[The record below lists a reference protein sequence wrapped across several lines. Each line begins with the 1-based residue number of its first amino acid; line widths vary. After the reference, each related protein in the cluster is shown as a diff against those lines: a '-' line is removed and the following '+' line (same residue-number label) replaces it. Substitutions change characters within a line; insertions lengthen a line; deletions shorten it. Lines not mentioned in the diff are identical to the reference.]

1 MANEPV
7 KKRRG
12 GNNGSNGKNSPVIG
26 NNGVNITKDENAVL
40 CQYALDIFKSPKVN
54 LDNPEEVEQAISN
67 YFNSC
72 LERGL
77 RPGNLG
83 LYAVLGLSKQDVSN
97 AIHGRSKKLS
107 SPVIDLI
114 KKAKEALATYREML
128 GATGKLNPVTL
139 IFWQKNY
146 DGLEDKQTVEVAPK
160 TNVEPSK
167 SLDDIAKDYPDDIID
182 CPPSAELPPI

>member
-1 MANEPV
+1 MANEPT

-12 GNNGSNGKNSPVIG
+12 NGKNSPVIG
-26 NNGVNITKDENAVL
+26 DNGVNITPDENAVL

-83 LYAVLGLSKQDVSN
+83 LYAVLGLSKQDVSD
-97 AIHGRSKKLS
+97 AIRGRSKKLS

-160 TNVEPSK
+160 TNIEPSK
-167 SLDDIAKDYPDDIID
+167 TLEDIEKDYPDDIVD